1 MAKVNG
7 AALDIGVD
15 RRETPENTPPISHA
29 RAQDLPPKYLAA
41 TYRGGD
47 ASPLREEVNPPERQV
62 SALTTGLGLSG
73 GQSLDRPCRAAIH
86 ADILACD
93 IARPL
98 RGKESHRGRNLLGFA
113 IALHR
118 HA

>member
-15 RRETPENTPPISHA
+15 WRETPENTPPISHA
-29 RAQDLPPKYLAA
+29 QAQYLPRKYRAA

-47 ASPLREEVNPPERQV
+47 ASPLREEESPPERQV

-73 GQSLDRPCRAAIH
+73 GLVPRPTESSRH
-86 ADILACD
+86 
-93 IARPL
+93 P
-98 RGKESHRGRNLLGFA
+98 RGYSGR
-113 IALHR
+113 
-118 HA
+118 